1 MPTLAELT
9 DTYLAGPPALRKAV
23 AGMTRDQLTARPV
36 SGKWT
41 TLEVVAHL
49 ADFEA
54 ILADR
59 IRRTLAFPKPLIF
72 GADPDAMAAAGA
84 YNDRDIEEEL
94 RVVESIRASVGRT
107 LRTLDDSVLR
117 RELIH
122 TERGLLTL
130 EQLLVLAGRHIS
142 HHLPFIAEKRAAL
155 GV

>member
-9 DTYLAGPPALRKAV
+9 DAYLAGPPALRQAV
-23 AGMTRDQLTARPV
+23 AGMTREQLTARPV
-36 SGKWT
+36 FGKWSA
-41 TLEVVAHL
+41 LEVVAHL

-72 GADPDAMAAAGA
+72 GADPDALAAAGA
-84 YNDRDIEEEL
+84 YNDRDMEEEL

-107 LRTLDDSVLR
+107 LRGLDEAVLG
-117 RELIH
+117 RELVH
-122 TERGLLTL
+122 AERGLLTL
-130 EQLLVLAGRHIS
+130 EQLLGMATRHIP